1 MIKTRQ
7 CILNKDIKITKN
19 SMEWHNLQIKL
30 KGQEYLAFTSQSTN
44 VDIMKY
50 KEHSLTINKKKT

>member
-1 MIKTRQ
+1 
-7 CILNKDIKITKN
+7 
-19 SMEWHNLQIKL
+19 MEWHNLQIKL

-50 KEHSLTINKKKT
+50 KEHSLTINKKKRKITFTPRY